1 MDENLINRLLSRIN
15 NRSNLIDEYISFSDK
30 SYKPIRLDKNNFHK
44 INKTEKNKKI
54 AFIDGGNAELLN
66 LANLSLQLVRVYYNI
81 FNKNKKIDS
90 KRFDFYVLVEAVDKN
105 GEINYSVDIAPDTF
119 LDKLLFDSFDETI
132 REGNHRINISKVG
145 EVVRRF
151 LELHFASVITDN
163 LGNGDIIVLDGS
175 LKASITNENKFFS
188 ALFEKALKKG
198 IIITAL
204 SKTCTYLTNNG
215 NSAISAINSISPSGC
230 WYYHPVAEISSEE
243 HQADMFFV
251 KLNEKSKYTFRFEV
265 FKKNKYEIDSILDLL
280 VNNSKDP
287 VFLGYPYGLID
298 ADKFA
303 RVSNNEKGYLKTML
317 MVKLKREDLEKQSDA
332 HKILDSIG

>member
-1 MDENLINRLLSRIN
+1 MDENLINRLLSRID
-15 NRSNLIDEYISFSDK
+15 NRSSPIDEYISFSDK

-132 REGNHRINISKVG
+132 REGKHMIKISKVG